1 MYGSRIGL
9 LFITKNMPQRSQ
21 ELKLFYEDELARAVK
36 EDADITSTYI
46 APKVYYP
53 DTAT

>member
-1 MYGSRIGL
+1 
-9 LFITKNMPQRSQ
+9 
-21 ELKLFYEDELARAVK
+21 LARAVK

-53 DTAT
+53 NA